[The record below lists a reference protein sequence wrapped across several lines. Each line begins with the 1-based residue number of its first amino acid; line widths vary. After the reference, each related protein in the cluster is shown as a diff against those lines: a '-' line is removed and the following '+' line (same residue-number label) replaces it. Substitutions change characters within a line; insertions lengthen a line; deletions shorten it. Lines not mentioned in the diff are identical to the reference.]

1 MTIKELTSK
10 LTIEF
15 KDFAKDYDL
24 NEYSYEDISD
34 EYSMDYFG
42 DESQAKSFLGSLNV
56 LDFMQLQEEMSEF
69 YEDPTLVSS
78 WLLEDSQKLANE
90 IIGFVVRN
98 YVI

>member
-10 LTIEF
+10 LTVEF

-34 EYSMDYFG
+34 EYAMDYFG
-42 DESQAKSFLGSLNV
+42 DEYQACLFLNSLDTTDV
-56 LDFMQLQEEMSEF
+56 IELIDDMTRF
-69 YEDPTLVSS
+69 YENPITVMD
-78 WLLEDSQKLANE
+78 WLCEPQELANE
-90 IIGFVVRN
+90 IIGFVIRN